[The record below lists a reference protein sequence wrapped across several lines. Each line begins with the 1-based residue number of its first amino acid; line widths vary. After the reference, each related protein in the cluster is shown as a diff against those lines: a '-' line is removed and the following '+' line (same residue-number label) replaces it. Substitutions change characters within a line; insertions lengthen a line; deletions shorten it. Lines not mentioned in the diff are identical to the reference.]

1 MSPNPFPNL
10 GVQGLLSRIS
20 RIRPGTWVAIG
31 LGILA
36 LLVLLV
42 WLLVASA
49 GWLIGLAR
57 DGLGAAPEMART
69 AAEQVERV
77 VPGAGQVVDQVVDQV
92 RSVVGPAEAP
102 RDVSGTDPGPV
113 ARYPGLARTHWQ
125 RDGREITVRY
135 EGAGDYAAVLDH
147 YAKGFAAL
155 GYAQH
160 LQSAA
165 PDEERHEYLK
175 ENDRVR
181 FALSRLPKGSVKVSI
196 VTVLP

>member
-1 MSPNPFPNL
+1 MSPNPLLNL
-10 GVQGLLSRIS
+10 GVHGLLSRIS

-31 LGILA
+31 LGMLA
-36 LLVLLV
+36 LIVLLV
-42 WLLVASA
+42 WSLVASA

-77 VPGAGQVVDQVVDQV
+77 VPGAGQVIDQV

-113 ARYPGLARTHWQ
+113 ARYPGLARTHWH

-135 EGAGDYAAVLDH
+135 EGMGDYVAVLDH
-147 YAKGFAAL
+147 YAKGFATL
-155 GYAQH
+155 GYVQH

-165 PDEERHEYLK
+165 PDEEKHEYRK

-181 FALSRLPKGSVKVSI
+181 FALSRLPKGGVKVSI
-196 VTVLP
+196 VTLLP